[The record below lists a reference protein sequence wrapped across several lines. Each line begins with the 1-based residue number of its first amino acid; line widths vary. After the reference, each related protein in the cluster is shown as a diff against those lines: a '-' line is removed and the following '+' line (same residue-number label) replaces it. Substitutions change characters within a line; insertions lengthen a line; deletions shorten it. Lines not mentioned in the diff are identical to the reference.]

1 MPEIIFPT
9 SDIGRLALLER
20 IHQSATDELT
30 DEAEQ
35 KELAAFL
42 KTLADE
48 LGDFLTVYQP
58 TVKAVQTALG
68 TRARGTGERRRAAK
82 RLDMLVRDFFV
93 VLKRRMRRNDEP
105 AKLWR
110 TYGIQSD
117 GRLPPLDSSDELL
130 EWGARIVEGDEKAA
144 AAGYPKMVNP
154 SAKQV
159 QTALK
164 AAHAKMDNVPQADIA
179 YNRAQAAARAQRA
192 QADAFI
198 RRVNML
204 LDYHLYGHDP
214 ADIRRIKRTFGFVFR
229 YQTGEARDPDDVLD
243 VEPPDDVPDV
253 DADELTPVV

>member
-48 LGDFLTVYQP
+48 LGGFLTVYQP

-68 TRARGTGERRRAAK
+68 ARARGTGERRRAAK

-93 VLKRRMRRNDEP
+93 VLKRRMRRDDEP
-105 AKLWR
+105 ADLWH
-110 TYGIQSD
+110 TYGMQSD
-117 GRLPPLDSSDELL
+117 GLLPDPKSADELL
-130 EWGARIVEGDEKAA
+130 QWGRRIVEGDADA
-144 AAGYPKMVNP
+144 VAAGYPAMVNP
-154 SAKQV
+154 SAQQV
-159 QTALK
+159 HTALE
-164 AAHAKMDNVPQADIA
+164 AARSKMSGAPQADRA
-179 YNRAQAAARAQRA
+179 YNRAQADAQANRA
-192 QADAFI
+192 QADSFI

-204 LDYHLYGHDP
+204 LDYQLYGHER
-214 ADIRRIKRTFGFVFR
+214 ADIRRIKRMYGFVYR

-243 VEPPDDVPDV
+243 VEPADDAPDADLDELMPDV
-253 DADELTPVV
+253 